1 VEVDWKTG
9 KPRPAGRQADHHHMR
24 LAMSQKCAKA
34 VYYGLAAVVIVA
46 TGTAYALAHL
56 SYVPRAP
63 LEISRN
69 FVDLIQAGD
78 LGGAYL
84 LTNQKATVG
93 STLEA
98 FESNIRHQLA
108 IGAFPINRPVK
119 LIGTQNGFQ
128 SYGNRLRRWIMG
140 RKIDPD
146 QVSVDYFIG
155 LPFEV
160 RLRSNDT
167 GEWRIT
173 YFQSHAM

>member
-1 VEVDWKTG
+1 
-9 KPRPAGRQADHHHMR
+9 
-24 LAMSQKCAKA
+24 MSPKYAKA
-34 VYYGLAAVVIVA
+34 VLYALVSIVIATTGAAL
-46 TGTAYALAHL
+46 ALAHL

-63 LEISRN
+63 IEISRN

-78 LGGAYL
+78 LGGAYV
-84 LTNQKATVG
+84 LTNQKAAVG
-93 STLEA
+93 RSLAA
-98 FESNIRHQLA
+98 FEANIRHQLA
-108 IGAFPINRPVK
+108 VGESPTNRPIK
-119 LIGTQNGFQ
+119 LIGTHSFQ
-128 SYGNRLRRWIMG
+128 SYGNRLRRWLMG

-173 YFQSHAM
+173 YFQSHAG